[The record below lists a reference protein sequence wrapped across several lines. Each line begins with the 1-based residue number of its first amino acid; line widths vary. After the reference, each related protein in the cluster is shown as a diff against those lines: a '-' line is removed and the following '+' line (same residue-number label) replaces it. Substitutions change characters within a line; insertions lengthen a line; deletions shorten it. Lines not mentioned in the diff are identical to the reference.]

1 MRTERTMG
9 RNLDMHT
16 TGARGIWVASA
27 AAGTAADFER
37 PLFTIPP
44 LSLLAG
50 SGEAGSMPYQAMT
63 LRMISLVYEALI
75 TGSSTHYFTWNVRQL
90 RGGAILINTTGSAI
104 ASTGL
109 QTCTPAAMTNIAVG
123 VPLLCD
129 TGASQETVVPISVTA
144 TTFTAVFANT
154 HSASFAIVS
163 QPLVTIAYKTGT
175 NEAAYTPDNLKAVQ
189 KNLILPGDVI
199 TLQRVSS
206 DATGLAQPN
215 VLVDLDFDAVIGSV
229 AA

>member
-9 RNLDMHT
+9 RDLDLHT
-16 TGARGIWVASA
+16 LGARGIWVASA

-44 LSLLAG
+44 LSALAG
-50 SGEAGSMPYQAMT
+50 SGEVGSMPYQAMT
-63 LRMISLVYEALI
+63 LRLLSLVYEALI

-90 RGGAILINTTGSAI
+90 RGGSILVNTTGSAI

-129 TGASQETVVPISVTA
+129 TGGSQETVVPVAVTA
-144 TTFTAVFANT
+144 TTFSAVFANT
-154 HSASFAIVS
+154 HSNGFAIVAA
-163 QPLVTIAYKTGT
+163 PLATIAYKTGT
-175 NEAAYTPDNLKAVQ
+175 NEVAYTPRNLVAVQ
-189 KNLILPGDVI
+189 KNLILPGDVV

-206 DATGLAQPN
+206 DATGLTQPN
-215 VLVDLDFDAVIGSV
+215 VLVELDFDAVIGSV